1 MKLFGAFL
9 LIRNILTIFDQF
21 KGNEK
26 LKERNLKNY

>member
-1 MKLFGAFL
+1 
-9 LIRNILTIFDQF
+9 LTIFDQF